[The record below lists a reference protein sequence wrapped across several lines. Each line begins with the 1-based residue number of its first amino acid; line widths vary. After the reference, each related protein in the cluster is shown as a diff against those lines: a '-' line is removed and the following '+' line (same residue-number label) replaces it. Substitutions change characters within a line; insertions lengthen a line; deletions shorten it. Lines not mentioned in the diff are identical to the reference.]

1 MELQKLLLK
10 GSDRQQSLALR
21 DYWEQGIFRTSTY
34 SELFTAIRSVLD
46 GASFPIVHSNLS
58 EPVDRG
64 TTKTSGMIGY
74 GIGTRMSVKVAR
86 CNVTRFV

>member
-21 DYWEQGIFRTSTY
+21 YYWEQGVFRTSTY

-58 EPVDRG
+58 EPVDGVLQKRPG
-64 TTKTSGMIGY
+64 
-74 GIGTRMSVKVAR
+74 
-86 CNVTRFV
+86 